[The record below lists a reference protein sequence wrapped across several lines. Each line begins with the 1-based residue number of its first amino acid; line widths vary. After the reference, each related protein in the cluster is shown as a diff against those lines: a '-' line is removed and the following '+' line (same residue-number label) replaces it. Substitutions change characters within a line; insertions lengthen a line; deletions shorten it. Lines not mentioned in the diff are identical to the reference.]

1 MAEDIEDFIQKF
13 TMQKL
18 ISTIENENNLSTIL
32 YFTNESTEAHAG
44 ALELASVLVPTKI
57 PSFLAVDNVGKRLC
71 KLCKLYRLPKSRRLP
86 TMYRYWI
93 NKESFIKKRIVN
105 ESHIFLLKT
114 SRKMSR

>member
-1 MAEDIEDFIQKF
+1 MTEDIKDFIQQF
-13 TMQKL
+13 VIQKL
-18 ISTIENENNLSTIL
+18 ILTIDENENNLSVIL
-32 YFTNESTEAHAG
+32 YFTNESTEALTS

-93 NKESFIKKRIVN
+93 NKGSFVDVLRNDPK
-105 ESHIFLLKT
+105 
-114 SRKMSR
+114 